1 MNFLCKWQCLY
12 DIKVARLVIVAI
24 ELILPFW
31 FNSEQIL
38 FVYFQWPHLA
48 SLYASTHNLDEEG
61 KNPDPMM
68 GQDNVFDPSEPYG
81 AYRYY
86 MQPSVRSEFSIEE
99 PAYLHRP
106 MYKDEESRSS
116 DYTSGDSFRKGST
129 CRVLLCVFLIFSFI
143 AVVVAAITLAVLR
156 KLLSRKTRYLYKIGT
171 IFL

>member
-1 MNFLCKWQCLY
+1 MWLSKTRPVPLTSIMLEFSLNSKTSSHCLY
-12 DIKVARLVIVAI
+12 L
-24 ELILPFW
+24 
-31 FNSEQIL
+31 
-38 FVYFQWPHLA
+38 QWPHLA

-61 KNPDPMM
+61 KNPDPIM
-68 GQDNVFDPSEPYG
+68 GQDNVFDPSEPYS

-86 MQPSVRSEFSIEE
+86 MQPSSRSEFSIEE

-143 AVVVAAITLAVLR
+143 AVVVAAVTLAVLC
-156 KLLSRKTRYLYKIGT
+156 KSYVWLLKY
-171 IFL
+171 FLIHSKETFIVMVIW